1 MDALK
6 TLWPFLISLG
16 IGLMLGLERERRPHA
31 RVGLRAFVLIALFG
45 TTLAMLG
52 QAIGTLWILVAG
64 LLLVGGILI
73 AAQRTSAERPGP
85 DPITMIAALICF
97 CLGAMLWLGY
107 RDLAVALALTVVSV
121 LYFKAELHGLSHKI
135 TRQDLVAFL
144 QFSLIS
150 FIVLPLLPDRGYGP
164 YQALNPFNMWLMVVL
179 VSGLGL
185 AGYIVLRI
193 FGEGRG
199 VVLLGLLGGLVSST
213 ATTMVYARQLRLSQ
227 VARPVALT
235 VILIATLVVQVR
247 LAVIAAVMA
256 YEVLPRLLPVMAL
269 GLACGSFSAWL
280 AWRSLA
286 KDARTTPPVV
296 ANPVGLRAALTFGAL
311 FGIVLLAA
319 AWLQDLAGTRGVY
332 LVALASGLTDVD
344 VITLSAL
351 QMFKSGSLTNT
362 EVIHVIVIAIV
373 ANLVSKASLV
383 AILSGRAVLLPVLRG
398 FAATG
403 LGLGLGVWLLDYWP
417 LTE

>member
-31 RVGLRAFVLIALFG
+31 SVGLRAFVMIALFG
-45 TTLAMLG
+45 TILALLG
-52 QAIGTLWILVAG
+52 QAIGAAWILALG

-73 AAQRTSAERPGP
+73 AAQPTTAERPDP
-85 DPITMIAALICF
+85 DPITILAALICF

-107 RDLAVALALTVVSV
+107 RDLAVALALTVVSI
-121 LYFKAELHGLSHKI
+121 LYFKAELHGLSHKL
-135 TRQDLVAFL
+135 TNQDLVAFL

-150 FIVLPLLPDRGYGP
+150 FIVLPLLPDQGYGP

-213 ATTMVYARQLRLSQ
+213 ATTMVYARQVRQSQ
-227 VARPVALT
+227 VAQPVALT

-269 GLACGSFSAWL
+269 GLAFGSFSAWL

-286 KDARTTPPVV
+286 KNASTTPPVV
-296 ANPVGLRAALTFGAL
+296 ANPVGLRAALSFGAL

-319 AWLQDLAGTRGVY
+319 AWLQDIAGTKGVY

-351 QMFKSGSLTNT
+351 QMFKGGSLTHI
-362 EVIHVIVIAIV
+362 EVIHVIVIAIL
-373 ANLVSKASLV
+373 ANLLSKAGLV
-383 AILSGRAVLLPVLRG
+383 AILSGRAVLMPVLRG

-403 LGLGLGVWLLDYWP
+403 LGLGLGVWLLN
-417 LTE
+417 